1 MASLSERRLAEEF
14 DLALE
19 RAADRR
25 RRPAPTAAPMTSL
38 VAVVHR
44 LGEADRALP
53 GMDEAF
59 RAQLRERLVRLTPE
73 LAAAPVRLPAQ
84 RGGRHAGLRRG
95 AGAHVNGTR
104 PGGAAVRPSPSSGA
118 DSGKSGSGENT
129 TRGHIGLSAAWR
141 RRLLAAGVGV
151 AVATGSVGG
160 IAVASAGAQPG
171 DPLYSAKKMFE
182 NIQLELSGSPTDRGE
197 QYLKLADIR
206 LAEIDNLLSRRDADV
221 PGSPTA
227 AYLAQALNDLRTT
240 IGDGGTLLVGQ
251 VRTAGD
257 QSALHA
263 LSDFLQT
270 ERQRVADLTWQVPTS
285 LQGQPARIVA
295 LMDQLYQQL
304 QQAVANMPQSGAAGP
319 APTPGEGGSQGRGG
333 ANGGAGPGT
342 THGGKGAT
350 SAAGQQSGP
359 GAGAHGS
366 ASGGPSPS
374 ASGSG
379 TTTPSASSSPIT
391 INLLPLPILPSTS
404 IDLPPLL
411 GLPGI
416 DIGLGDGG
424 SSSTPTP

>member
-1 MASLSERRLAEEF
+1 MASLGERRLAEEF

-25 RRPAPTAAPMTSL
+25 RRPAATAAQMTSL

-44 LGEADRALP
+44 LGEADRAVP

-73 LAAAPVRLPAQ
+73 LAAASVRLPAQ

-95 AGAHVNGTR
+95 AGAHANGMR
-104 PGGAAVRPSPSSGA
+104 PGGAVRARPSSTE
-118 DSGKSGSGENT
+118 SGKSASGEET
-129 TRGHIGLSAAWR
+129 SPRSHTGLSAAWR

-206 LAEIDNLLSRRDADV
+206 LSEIDNLLSRRDADV

-227 AYLAQALNDLRTT
+227 AYLAQSLNDLQTT
-240 IGDGGTLLVGQ
+240 IADGGALLVGQ
-251 VRTAGD
+251 VRSAGD
-257 QSALHA
+257 QNALHA

-270 ERQRVADLTWQVPTS
+270 ERQRVADLTWQMPIS
-285 LQGQPARIVA
+285 LQGQPPHIVA

-304 QQAVANMPQSGAAGP
+304 QQAAANMPKGGAAGV
-319 APTPGEGGSQGRGG
+319 APTPGEGGQGRGG
-333 ANGGAGPGT
+333 ANGGAGPWA
-342 THGGKGAT
+342 THGSKGAGT
-350 SAAGQQSGP
+350 SAAGQQAG
-359 GAGAHGS
+359 GATHGNP
-366 ASGGPSPS
+366 SGGPSQS
-374 ASGSG
+374 ASGAG
-379 TTTPSASSSPIT
+379 TTSPSATSSPIPL
-391 INLLPLPILPSTS
+391 NLQLPILPSTS

-416 DIGLGDGG
+416 DIGLGGG